1 VQQLREAFPE
11 DRAPRY
17 LILDRD
23 CKFSGEVATML
34 KDLGSDLVRTAYR
47 SPWQNDVAERW
58 VGSCRRELSPR
69 AYGPRNLMKV
79 AGVATK
85 WKRNVAATQ
94 VLNPLLS
101 VALSRL
107 STLLDHVIV
116 LNEFHLRRLVR
127 DYLEYYHEDRIHD
140 ALKKEAPTLRTKAER
155 DRQGR
160 GNALR
165 WRPASLSLGQA
176 A

>member
-1 VQQLREAFPE
+1 
-11 DRAPRY
+11 
-17 LILDRD
+17 
-23 CKFSGEVATML
+23 
-34 KDLGSDLVRTAYR
+34 
-47 SPWQNDVAERW
+47 
-58 VGSCRRELSPR
+58 
-69 AYGPRNLMKV
+69 MKV

-140 ALKKEAPTLRTKAER
+140 ALKKETPTLRAVE
-155 DRQGR
+155 GR
-160 GNALR
+160 PRG
-165 WRPASLSLGQA
+165 PAKVVGMSRGGGLHHRYQWQTA